1 MAGGTWIEGVEK
13 VRAGL
18 YMNFRA
24 KALERIKSGERGT
37 VTVPLELNWGP
48 AQSFIRI
55 DTDAD
60 VKEKLGYDI
69 NEPEMLFIREAK
81 KRAKTLLVYRLN
93 TGDKATAT
101 SGTFTA
107 TAIFGGM
114 RGNDVSIQTEN
125 HPDAK
130 ETDTDP
136 LRIVTTLVGGREVDA
151 QVAKLISELKPNA
164 WVSFSGTGG
173 VPLID
178 NPLSLANGKNN
189 TVKTEDHTTYL
200 GATETQHFDVIAYPV
215 EENGLKQTFVAFIK
229 RMREEEGK
237 KIQGVVPNCD
247 ADYEGIIN
255 VVNGVVLS
263 DGNMLKAKDAVAWVA
278 GATAGASII
287 QSNTY
292 SEYEGAVDANP
303 RMKNSEIVESLKRGR
318 FLFMHDGVKVKV
330 EKDINSLVT
339 YGQSKNGRFSKN
351 RVLRVLDAIANDF
364 SRVVNQNYIGKLD
377 NNRDGQALLK
387 EAANGYLRSLQDAG
401 AIQNVDFIQD
411 FTIDPAKSQGD
422 EVYAT
427 LGVQPVDS
435 MEKFYFSVEVR

>member
-24 KALERIKSGERGT
+24 SALERIQSGERGT

-48 AQSFIRI
+48 SQSFIRI

-60 VKEKLGYDI
+60 VKDKLGYDI
-69 NEPEMLFIREAK
+69 NDPEMIFIREAK
-81 KRAKTLLVYRLN
+81 KRAKALLVYRIN
-93 TGDKATAT
+93 TGTKATVTQGAL
-101 SGTFTA
+101 TA
-107 TAIFGGM
+107 TAVFGGT
-114 RGNDVSIQTEN
+114 RGNDIAIRTEN
-125 HPDAK
+125 HPDAT
-130 ETDTDP
+130 EAEP
-136 LRIVTTLVGGREVDA
+136 LQIVTTLVKGREVDA
-151 QVAKLISELKPNA
+151 QVAKQIVELKPNA
-164 WVSFSGTGG
+164 WVSFSGTGAIPEIDAS
-173 VPLID
+173 VP
-178 NPLSLANGKNN
+178 LANGKNN
-189 TVKTEDHTTYL
+189 SVINSDYTTYL
-200 GATETQHFDVIAYPV
+200 GATETQHFDVIAFPV
-215 EENGLKQTFVAFIK
+215 ESSGLKESFVAFIK

-237 KIQGVVPNCD
+237 KIQGVVSDCD

-263 DGNMLKAKDAVAWVA
+263 DGTSLNAKDAIAWVA

-287 QSNTY
+287 HSNTY

-303 RMKNSEIVESLKRGR
+303 RLKNSEIVAALKRGR

-339 YGQSKNGRFSKN
+339 YGQTKNSRFSKN

-401 AIQNVDFIQD
+401 AIQNVDFVKD
-411 FTIDPAKSQGD
+411 FTIDPVKSQGD

-435 MEKFYFSVEVR
+435 MEKFFFNVEVR

>member
-24 KALERIKSGERGT
+24 QALERIASGERGT
-37 VTVPLELNWGP
+37 VTFPLELNWG
-48 AQSFIRI
+48 ASQTFLRI
-55 DTDAD
+55 DNDAD
-60 VKEKLGYDI
+60 VKDKLGYDI
-69 NEPEMLFIREAK
+69 NDPEMLFVREAK
-81 KRAKTLLVYRLN
+81 KRAKALLVYRIN
-93 TGDKATAT
+93 TGDKASVA
-101 SGTFTA
+101 SGALTA
-107 TAIFGGM
+107 TAVYGGT
-114 RGNDVSIQTEN
+114 RGNDLSIRTEN
-125 HPDAK
+125 HPDAT
-130 ETDTDP
+130 EAEP
-136 LRIVTTLVGGREVDA
+136 LRIMITLLKGREVDS
-151 QVAKLISELKPNA
+151 QVAKQISDLKPNA
-164 WVSFSGTGG
+164 WVTFSGTGPIPSIG
-173 VPLID
+173 AAV
-178 NPLSLANGKNN
+178 SLANGKNN
-189 TVKTEDHTTYL
+189 PVTNGDYTTYL
-200 GATETQHFDVIAYPV
+200 GATETQHIDVIAYPV
-215 EENGLKQTFVAFIK
+215 ESSALKETFVAFIK

-237 KIQGVVPNCD
+237 KIQGVVAECD

-255 VVNGVVLS
+255 VVNGVILS
-263 DGNMLKAKDAVAWVA
+263 DGSVLKAKDAVAWVA

-303 RMKNSEIVESLKRGR
+303 RMKNSEIVTSLKRGR
-318 FLFMHDGVKVKV
+318 FLFMHDGIKVKV

-339 YGQSKNGRFSKN
+339 YGQTKNGRFSKN
-351 RVLRVLDAIANDF
+351 RVVRVLDAIANDF

-401 AIQNVDFIQD
+401 AIQNVDFVND
-411 FTIDPAKSQGD
+411 FTIDPLKSRGD

-435 MEKFYFSVEVR
+435 MEKFFFNVEVR